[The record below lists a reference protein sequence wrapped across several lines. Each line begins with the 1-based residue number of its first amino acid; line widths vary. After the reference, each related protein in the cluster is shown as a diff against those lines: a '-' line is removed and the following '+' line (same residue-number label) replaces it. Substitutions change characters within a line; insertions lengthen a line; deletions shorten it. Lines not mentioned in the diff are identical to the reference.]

1 MTVTSRA
8 NTARHHRLAPGEAL
22 YVDRVIV
29 AVQHLD
35 GGPPGAS
42 ILDCHKLAEAKMA
55 AQPSSA
61 RTRTLRLA
69 MGRTVIRMPLSIFY
83 MNNH

>member
-1 MTVTSRA
+1 MTLTSRA
-8 NTARHHRLAPGEAL
+8 NTTRHHRLAPGEAL

-35 GGPPGAS
+35 GGRRAL

-69 MGRTVIRMPLSIFY
+69 MSRTVIRMPLSILY
-83 MNNH
+83 MDNH